1 MADLPTLPPVA
12 EPSFL
17 AWLQHAGDDAL
28 KSWVRDRASRNFF
41 HAAAGSGTDYFPLR
55 SRTRRL
61 RGRIRALCVR
71 LSETTPREPRPPVG
85 FDALQLN
92 VGRYASFRFALVVR
106 GPDEILLRRVLDGGA
121 GPEHRPCE
129 DSDCVP

>member
-41 HAAAGSGTDYFPLR
+41 HAAAGSGTDYFPFGP
-55 SRTRRL
+55 
-61 RGRIRALCVR
+61 RGSTV
-71 LSETTPREPRPPVG
+71 S
-85 FDALQLN
+85 
-92 VGRYASFRFALVVR
+92 GRQM
-106 GPDEILLRRVLDGGA
+106 
-121 GPEHRPCE
+121 
-129 DSDCVP
+129 